1 MRESRLQSWALAAE
15 IIGGIAV
22 VFSLILVAYE
32 LNQSNQQAALNTSA
46 LEIAAYQDLI
56 ESISSLN
63 NTALQDPAVLRAV
76 TLLQSDPGPMSD
88 EDRQRANIYL
98 MTLFRHGDMAYFQ
111 YERGAIDEERLK
123 SVLRVVTDRLE
134 RPHIRDTWDQ
144 VRDRFVPAYRDYI
157 ESLMSRDQ

>member
-63 NTALQDPAVLRAV
+63 STALQDPAVLRAV
-76 TLLQSDPGPMSD
+76 ALLQSDPEPMSD
-88 EDRQRANIYL
+88 EDRQRTSIYL

-111 YERGAIDEERLK
+111 YERGAIDEKRLN

-134 RPHIRDTWDQ
+134 RPYIRSVWDQ
-144 VRDRFVPAYRDYI
+144 ARDRFIPEYRDYI
-157 ESLMSRDQ
+157 ENLMSKER